1 MSKPTC
7 NGCRWFM
14 RYTSQEIGEC
24 RRYPLQHPQTQM
36 LWPMVNQS
44 AWCGEYTDN
53 NDIAKETKRRDLVRQ
68 FALAIVASDTNGN
81 MSIGRVWQMAAE
93 FADYEGQT

>member
-1 MSKPTC
+1 MSERRCKD
-7 NGCRWFM
+7 CRWFL

-24 RRYPLQHPQTQM
+24 RRYPPQHPQTQM
-36 LWPMVNQS
+36 LWPLVNQGAS
-44 AWCGEYTDN
+44 CGEWADRSVT
-53 NDIAKETKRRDLVRQ
+53 AKEAERRDLVRQ

>member
-1 MSKPTC
+1 
-7 NGCRWFM
+7 M

-44 AWCGEYTDN
+44 AWCGEYTEN
-53 NDIAKETKRRDLVRQ
+53 SGTAEKTKRRDLIRQ
-68 FALAIVASDTNGN
+68 FAVALVASGSEA
-81 MSIGRVWQMAAE
+81 MVHQVWQMAAE
-93 FADYEGQT
+93 FADYEGQV

>member
-24 RRYPLQHPQTQM
+24 RRYPPQHPQTQM

-44 AWCGEYTDN
+44 AWCGEYTEN
-53 NDIAKETKRRDLVRQ
+53 SGTAEKTKRRDLIRQ

-81 MSIGRVWQMAAE
+81 TPIHRVWHLAAE
-93 FADYEGQT
+93 LADYEGQT